1 MTENTTIPAGY
12 VRDAKGRM
20 VPATMVKPIDQL
32 RDQTVLSLI
41 DDAKRVAQVLAEF
54 KAKAFNDIG
63 AFVETSLEQYGVKSG
78 GSKGNVTLV
87 TFDGRYKIVRQIQEH
102 LQFDERLQAAKQLID
117 ECIQD
122 WTQGS
127 RDEIKALINEAF
139 QVDKEGKINTGRVLG
154 LRRLNI
160 QHDKWRTAMQAIVDS
175 VQVTGT
181 KPYVRFYERV
191 GDSDQYA
198 AISLDIASI

>member
-20 VPATMVKPIDQL
+20 VPATLVKPIDQL

-191 GDSDQYA
+191 GDSDQYV
-198 AISLDIASI
+198 AIRLDIASI